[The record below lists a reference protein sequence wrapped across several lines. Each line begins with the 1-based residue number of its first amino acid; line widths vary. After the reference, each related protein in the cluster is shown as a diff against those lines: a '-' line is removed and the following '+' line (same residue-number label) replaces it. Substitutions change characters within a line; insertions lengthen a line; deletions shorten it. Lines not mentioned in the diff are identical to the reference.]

1 METVRFLRDVDDEKK
16 YGQTLEMAYVDAF
29 NAVTDIGNR
38 MYRDSQKIR
47 KERACEDH
55 EERHKELRHVLF
67 VMGLTIH
74 DMADRRKRLADVARG
89 LSDVVFD
96 EETPESKLRPGRY
109 RRNRRAD
116 PSVGRNADHSAGEDL
131 TGNE

>member
-1 METVRFLRDVDDEKK
+1 METVRFLRDIEDEKK
-16 YGQTLEMAYVDAF
+16 YAQSLELAYIDAF
-29 NAVTDIGNR
+29 NAVTDVANR

-47 KERACEDH
+47 KQRACEDH

-67 VMGLTIH
+67 VMGLTIR
-74 DMADRRKRLADVARG
+74 DCADRRKRLADVARG
-89 LSDVVFD
+89 LPDVIFD

-109 RRNRRAD
+109 RRNSRAD
-116 PSVGRNADHSAGEDL
+116 PSVGRNADHSAEEDL

>member
-1 METVRFLRDVDDEKK
+1 METVRFLRDVEDEKK

-47 KERACEDH
+47 KQRACEDH

-89 LSDVVFD
+89 LSNVVFD
-96 EETPESKLRPGRY
+96 EESPEKQLGS
-109 RRNRRAD
+109 
-116 PSVGRNADHSAGEDL
+116 
-131 TGNE
+131 